1 MILKRLLVL
10 FVFFLLYAD
19 AKRLGRGI
27 RIRTGIKIFYEY
39 KINILYISNIGS
51 SSNSSDKTSSNP
63 VKTIIG
69 TIVFLLSCGC
79 GIIWRFYICLGSER
93 IHRQQMGNY
102 ICVNPPSILIVDPIK
117 YSDVHRRKIGGI
129 DPPVQQKFLY

>member
-69 TIVFLLSCGC
+69 IIVFLLSCGC
-79 GIIWRFYICLGSER
+79 GIIWRFYMCLRSER

-102 ICVNPPSILIVDPIK
+102 ICVNPPSILIVDRLNTVT
-117 YSDVHRRKIGGI
+117 STEGRLGGSI
-129 DPPVQQKFLY
+129 PPVQQKFLY